1 MGCRIKKDFSRV
13 VWSFGHD
20 IVSFFD
26 KQIMGK
32 KTHPFLLTEHHP
44 GEQMR
49 VLLSGDSFP
58 PKLDGVQN
66 FARNTIQALVR
77 DGHKVHV
84 FCSNGS
90 PSTHLAPENYGATV
104 TRGPGVEVQP
114 KHKMLALKMDAVV
127 LLFFFLVFVYLFW
140 FCPYGCPFWLETCWG
155 PQWLFSTASKA
166 G

>member
-1 MGCRIKKDFSRV
+1 MIY
-13 VWSFGHD
+13 D

-26 KQIMGK
+26 QFHGK
-32 KTHPFLLTEHHP
+32 KASISFNRFLHP

-114 KHKMLALKMDAVV
+114 KHKMLALKMDE
-127 LLFFFLVFVYLFW
+127 FFFF
-140 FCPYGCPFWLETCWG
+140 P
-155 PQWLFSTASKA
+155 
-166 G
+166 

>member
-1 MGCRIKKDFSRV
+1 
-13 VWSFGHD
+13 
-20 IVSFFD
+20 
-26 KQIMGK
+26 
-32 KTHPFLLTEHHP
+32 
-44 GEQMR
+44 MR

-114 KHKMLALKMDAVV
+114 KHKMLALKMDAVLL
-127 LLFFFLVFVYLFW
+127 LLFFFFFFLVLFIYLFS
-140 FCPYGCPFWLETCWG
+140 FCPYGCPFWLETC
-155 PQWLFSTASKA
+155 
-166 G
+166 

>member
-1 MGCRIKKDFSRV
+1 
-13 VWSFGHD
+13 
-20 IVSFFD
+20 
-26 KQIMGK
+26 
-32 KTHPFLLTEHHP
+32 
-44 GEQMR
+44 MR

-114 KHKMLALKMDAVV
+114 KHKMLALKMDVV
-127 LLFFFLVFVYLFW
+127 LLLLFFFFFFLVLFIYLFG
-140 FCPYGCPFWLETCWG
+140 FCPYGCPFWLETVGDHSGCSA
-155 PQWLFSTASKA
+155 QLQKQYEESLHSCLLLHLYMHVYQAYKL
-166 G
+166 